1 MKNADE
7 ILNRILL
14 NMKYDSRKTLKEQ
27 SVSGNIN
34 QIPKNPYETDVQQF
48 ISKKQPKI
56 PAGRTEWSDEPSDG
70 TYNEYDKS
78 TVITYK
84 SVIPGEFIT
93 APLIGKTYRVEPLTF
108 HDKNIPFNENS
119 AKSLFGNS
127 CQKLSGQNEKYPVG
141 YSKDDYYM
149 YDNGNKCKPIKIYSE
164 ITNTKRDSVYDYQ
177 KVSGDTGVNYF
188 YRKKGTKEW
197 KNPTNTSIKNEI
209 ATKVDFSNPLDE
221 KIKYEY
227 PQGCKPLPFDVCLRW
242 SWMSLNQ
249 YGGVDKGLSSFKL
262 QNGNKTTTYNAC
274 IKIPTNFNKTMTTP
288 WLAEYSGYYDVS
300 KTTEGTYEPSLGVK
314 VSGICPKGTITSL
327 PATPSVYYG
336 NENNQSESNLKKK
349 EELAKGYINQ
359 EENKYKEQSN
369 YGRVGEKAQSEI
381 DIASIVISTGLRIV
395 GK

>member
-7 ILNRILL
+7 ILKKILL
-14 NMKYDSRKTLKEQ
+14 NMKYDSSKSLKEQ
-27 SVSGNIN
+27 SVSGNSY
-34 QIPKNPYETDVQQF
+34 QIPKNPYETDVRQF

-70 TYNEYDKS
+70 SYNEYDKS

-84 SVIPGEFIT
+84 SIIPGELIT
-93 APLIGKTYRVEPLTF
+93 APLIGKYRVEPLTF
-108 HDKNIPFNENS
+108 HDKNIPFNESS

-127 CQKLSGQNEKYPVG
+127 CQKLSGQSEKYTVG

-149 YDNGNKCKPIKIYSE
+149 YDNGNKCEPIKTYSE
-164 ITNTKRDSVYDYQ
+164 ITNTKRDAVYDYQ
-177 KVSGDTGVNYF
+177 KVSGNTGVNYF

-197 KNPTNTSIKNEI
+197 KNPTNVSIKNEI

-249 YGGVDKGLSSFKL
+249 YGGVDKGLSSFKF
-262 QNGNKTTTYNAC
+262 QNGNEITTYKAC
-274 IKIPTNFNKTMTTP
+274 IKIPTNFNKTITTP
-288 WLAEYSGYYDVS
+288 WLAEYSGYYDTS
-300 KTTEGTYEPSLGVK
+300 KTTEGTYDPSLGVK
-314 VSGICPKGTITSL
+314 VSSICPKGAITSL

-349 EELAKGYINQ
+349 EELAKKYINQ
-359 EENKYKEQSN
+359 EEDKYKEQSN
-369 YGRVGEKAQSEI
+369 NAYIGEKAQSDI
-381 DIASIVISTGLRIV
+381 DVASIVISTGLRIV